1 MSTPTEE
8 SPSPTS
14 EPASPLS
21 APAARS
27 SVSPTIDSDGVL
39 TLSTLPGSAPL
50 SLILGGFLALLVSAW
65 AAIVP
70 FVGPSFGFSPDGTA
84 SWTWNRAHLLGALV
98 PGAISLLACLIIV
111 VLARH
116 PSGRLVPSRL
126 VSAGFL
132 IFLCGAWFAS
142 VPVVWPVLVGSYFR
156 HASPSLTLGYWM
168 GSATGPGVLIAAFG
182 AFAMGRAGRETHENS

>member
-1 MSTPTEE
+1 MDTPIN
-8 SPSPTS
+8 
-14 EPASPLS
+14 EPASPLG
-21 APAARS
+21 AAAAES
-27 SVSPTIDSDGVL
+27 SVSSPIDSDSVPV
-39 TLSTLPGSAPL
+39 LSTLPGSAPL

-84 SWTWNRAHLLGALV
+84 SWTWNSAHALGALV
-98 PGAISLLACLIIV
+98 PGAVSLLACLIIV
-111 VLARH
+111 VVARH
-116 PSGRLVPSRL
+116 PTGTLVPSRL

-132 IFLCGAWFAS
+132 IFLCGAWFVS

-156 HASPSLTLGYWM
+156 VASPSLTLAYWM
-168 GSATGPGVLIAAFG
+168 GLAAGPGVLLAAFG